1 MITKYPFNIVE
12 QIDAKLDELEVLL
25 GKLPI
30 STAVRGQIVNHI
42 YEIYAEVEDAV
53 EANPWEQVT
62 V

>member
-1 MITKYPFNIVE
+1 MTTKYPFNVVE
-12 QIDAKLDELEVLL
+12 QIDTKLDELEVLL

-30 STAVRGQIVNHI
+30 SSGVRSQIVNHI

-53 EANPWEQVT
+53 ETAV

>member
-1 MITKYPFNIVE
+1 MTTKYPFNIVE

-30 STAVRGQIVNHI
+30 ASGVRGQIVNHI

-53 EANPWEQVT
+53 ETAV

>member
-1 MITKYPFNIVE
+1 MTTKYPFNIVE

-30 STAVRGQIVNHI
+30 ASGVRSQIVNHI

-53 EANPWEQVT
+53 ETT
-62 V
+62 VV